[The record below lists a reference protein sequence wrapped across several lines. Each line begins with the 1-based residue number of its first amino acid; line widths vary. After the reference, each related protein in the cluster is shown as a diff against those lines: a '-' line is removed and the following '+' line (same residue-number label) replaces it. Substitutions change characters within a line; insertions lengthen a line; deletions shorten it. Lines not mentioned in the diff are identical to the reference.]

1 MTSQTAQQIITI
13 HTWPNISKDKGNQ
26 SKKFDQL
33 IQHNMRNTFLKN
45 QAKNCGEDSPR
56 PLNSKIK

>member
-1 MTSQTAQQIITI
+1 MVNFKMYDVTDCTAI
-13 HTWPNISKDKGNQ
+13 HTWPNISKNKGNQ
-26 SKKFDQL
+26 TKKFGQL

-56 PLNSKIK
+56 P